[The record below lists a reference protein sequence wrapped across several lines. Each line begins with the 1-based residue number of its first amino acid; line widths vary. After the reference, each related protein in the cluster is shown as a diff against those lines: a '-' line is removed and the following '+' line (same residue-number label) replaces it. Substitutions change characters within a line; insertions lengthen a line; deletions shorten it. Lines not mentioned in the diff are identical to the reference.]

1 MCPLTPTVNL
11 TKVPLMQKG
20 SRDHSGDLGG
30 HLETPSICPWVS
42 TRGGGGAGG
51 YYRTLTN
58 GDLLYFFTAMLLKR
72 SRHRSDEP
80 QKIKTTF
87 LIKVSVFPL
96 LQTDNFDKYLI
107 YTVL

>member
-1 MCPLTPTVNL
+1 MPADTDSKSDQSASNAEGEQRSQWRFRRP
-11 TKVPLMQKG
+11 P
-20 SRDHSGDLGG
+20 GDAL
-30 HLETPSICPWVS
+30 HLPVCEHE
-42 TRGGGGAGG
+42 RGGRRGG

-96 LQTDNFDKYLI
+96 LQTDIFDKYLI